1 MCAFKIPLPPLAYAK
16 HSSIAGVYVVLF
28 ALKSPIQELYMG
40 SISINL
46 SKESITIF
54 NNSMSQSDPRKQM
67 ALAAEN

>member
-1 MCAFKIPLPPLAYAK
+1 MCAFKIPRPPLAYAK
-16 HSSIAGVYVVLF
+16 RSSIAGVHVILF

-54 NNSMSQSDPRKQM
+54 NNSMSQLDLRKQM